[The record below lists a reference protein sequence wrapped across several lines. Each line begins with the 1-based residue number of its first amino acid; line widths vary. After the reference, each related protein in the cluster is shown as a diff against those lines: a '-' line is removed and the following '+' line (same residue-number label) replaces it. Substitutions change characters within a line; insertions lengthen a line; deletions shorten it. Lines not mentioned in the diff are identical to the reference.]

1 MSMFCYKPFKIIGF
15 MCTGTIELVGKGFHS
30 IKEKNTIKEWEFEAI
45 QLVSDAFSFP

>member
-1 MSMFCYKPFKIIGF
+1 MFCYKPFKIIGF
-15 MCTGTIELVGKGFHS
+15 MCTGTIEPVGKGFHS